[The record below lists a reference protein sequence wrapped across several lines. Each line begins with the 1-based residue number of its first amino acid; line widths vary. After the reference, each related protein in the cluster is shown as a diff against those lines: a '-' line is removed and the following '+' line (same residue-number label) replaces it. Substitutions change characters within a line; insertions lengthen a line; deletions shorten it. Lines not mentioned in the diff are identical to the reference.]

1 MNMTRSIVVAIA
13 ATISAASHAD
23 FVGFDGEA
31 SINGE
36 GNNVVKVYA
45 LFDSADNVLLNIF
58 NSDIVD
64 ISDPAVAG
72 DFIHNDVQI
81 AAGGTWLPNASL
93 DIPNFSNSDNDS
105 YVTIG
110 YGVGTSAATNAT
122 ALDPNFLD
130 VTGGIGGTVPSNAG
144 WYNSNPSNDISGERI
159 LVGQFVFSSDLANF
173 LFDGNVGFKTDSN
186 TSEVLFGSGSWS
198 IPAPGALALL
208 GLGGLVARR
217 RRG

>member
-1 MNMTRSIVVAIA
+1 MNMTRSIVVAMA

-23 FVGFDGEA
+23 FIGFEGED

-36 GNNVVKVYA
+36 GNNVVKMYA
-45 LFDSADNVLLNIF
+45 TFDSASNVLLNVF
-58 NSDIVD
+58 NSDI
-64 ISDPAVAG
+64 AG
-72 DFIHNDVQI
+72 DYIHSDVQI
-81 AAGGTWLPNASL
+81 GAGGTWLPNASL
-93 DIPNFSNSDNDS
+93 DIPNFSDSENDS

-130 VTGGIGGTVPSNAG
+130 ATGGIGGTVPSQAG
-144 WYNSNPSNDISGERI
+144 WYNGNPSNDMMGERI
-159 LVGQFVFSSDLANF
+159 LVGQFVFSSDLADFEFNAQ
-173 LFDGNVGFKTDSN
+173 VGFKTDPN

-208 GLGGLVARR
+208 GLGGLGARG

>member
-1 MNMTRSIVVAIA
+1 MNMTRSIVVAMA

-23 FVGFDGEA
+23 FVSFDGEA

-36 GNNVVKVYA
+36 GNNVVKMYA
-45 LFDSADNVLLNIF
+45 IFNSANNVLLNVY
-58 NSDIVD
+58 NSDI
-64 ISDPAVAG
+64 AG
-72 DFIHNDVQI
+72 EFIHNDVQI
-81 AAGGTWLPNASL
+81 GAGGTWLPNASL
-93 DIPNFSNSDNDS
+93 DIPNFSNSENDS

-110 YGVGTSAATNAT
+110 YGVGTSAATNSS

-144 WYNSNPSNDISGERI
+144 WYNGNPSIDISGERI

-173 LFDGNVGFKTDSN
+173 VFEGNVGFKTDPS
-186 TSEVLFGSGSWS
+186 TSDVLFGSGTWS

-208 GLGGLVARR
+208 GLGGLVARG